1 MIDLERELIQ
11 YMKDHMP
18 VILSR
23 LEELVA
29 IPSVSDDREAVD
41 RALDY
46 MLDLGASMGFRTRA
60 VCGHEVGIIE
70 MGDGPETIGI
80 LGHVDVVP
88 PGDPA
93 NWESDPFAMEVRE
106 GKAFGRGTID
116 DKGPMLLCL
125 YAMKAL
131 ADAGLRVPDDVS
143 IIAIDGIEMSN
154 YTVPTLTT
162 LVQPTATLGERAVE
176 ILVDVLSGGEDGQH
190 IRLDT
195 TLRPGGTVG
204 RA

>member
-1 MIDLERELIQ
+1 MRTLKSRSTFLIARRSLPVAYVSPLKASLSEYSPSDFETSSSSLLETVDFSMEAAYRQTSALLERRRDFTAIFA
-11 YMKDHMP
+11 
-18 VILSR
+18 
-23 LEELVA
+23 VA
-29 IPSVSDDREAVD
+29 D
-41 RALDY
+41 
-46 MLDLGASMGFRTRA
+46 SMA
-60 VCGHEVGIIE
+60 I
-70 MGDGPETIGI
+70 
-80 LGHVDVVP
+80 
-88 PGDPA
+88 A
-93 NWESDPFAMEVRE
+93 
-106 GKAFGRGTID
+106 
-116 DKGPMLLCL
+116 
-125 YAMKAL
+125 AMKAL